1 MKEVAGFKLG
11 SFVPQL
17 GSFESKILQGSI
29 KANKILPTKSDKPIR
44 MTTKIDFSSK
54 LSETFETVWFWFIEM
69 KIVALA

>member
-1 MKEVAGFKLG
+1 MNPRQESSLITAMKEVAGFKLG

-29 KANKILPTKSDKPIR
+29 KADKILPTKSDKPIR

-54 LSETFETVWFWFIEM
+54 LSETFETV
-69 KIVALA
+69 